1 MQGAIALPYRLWKAS
16 KRETRGR
23 DKRKR
28 QEEDPLF
35 SSTFLSHQEKKCW
48 VLGSLQRMSIDAVRF
63 RRLQGCSNCISC
75 TCKLLTYLRSDL
87 IVRFRDN
94 AFVSKINFLSK
105 CLPFSFVWFIHNINC
120 TIFFS
125 LKLSSTYLD
134 FRISLNILICNINC
148 LEIII

>member
-23 DKRKR
+23 DKDSPVLLHLSFPPR
-28 QEEDPLF
+28 EE
-35 SSTFLSHQEKKCW
+35 
-48 VLGSLQRMSIDAVRF
+48 VLDIRMSIDAVGF
-63 RRLQGCSNCISC
+63 GRLQGCSNCISC

-134 FRISLNILICNINC
+134 FRISLNILIYNINC